1 MMGRGHTRTRRVA
14 CKILGLA
21 LLFVLPPGAR
31 AADGAPYDVFA
42 KAIAPIAA
50 AIFGGA
56 EGAGA
61 ALVAECT
68 VTGATGRLAAAE
80 GARFRIAL
88 QSPDRL
94 RVDVAARGAVLTA
107 CRDGNAVWALPAEP
121 MGALA
126 SAAGIDPSIPADPG
140 QPAPPLVPLALNAQM
155 LAFLP
160 VVFAVKDRG
169 FEENPR
175 RRVLEFGLLPE
186 VREAIRAEDFSVGA
200 WIGDD
205 FRPASLAIRGPDYTL
220 DLKVDKLDYAG
231 SLPPA
236 AWQPPA
242 DAQPLRLPAAALYEV
257 FEKMLGK
264 SAAPVGP

>member
-1 MMGRGHTRTRRVA
+1 MMDRGHSRTHGVA

-21 LLFVLPPGAR
+21 FLFALPLAAR
-31 AADGAPYDVFA
+31 AADGPPYDVFA

-50 AIFGGA
+50 AVFGGT

-61 ALVAECT
+61 AIVAECT
-68 VTGATGRLAAAE
+68 VTDATGRLAAAK

-94 RVDVAARGAVLTA
+94 RVDVSAQGAVLTA
-107 CRDGNAVWALPAEP
+107 CRDGNTVWALPAEP
-121 MGALA
+121 MSALA
-126 SAAGIDPSIPADPG
+126 SAAGIDLSTATEAG
-140 QPAPPLVPLALNAQM
+140 RPAPPLVPLALNAQM

-160 VVFAVKDRG
+160 VVFDVKDRG

-186 VREAIRAEDFSVGA
+186 VRDAIGAEDFSAGA

-205 FRPASLAIRGPDYTL
+205 FRPSRLTIRGGDYTL
-220 DLKVDKLDYAG
+220 DIKVDKLDYAG
-231 SLPPA
+231 SLPPT

-242 DAQPLRLPAAALYEV
+242 DAQPLRLPAAAIYEV
-257 FEKMLGK
+257 FEEMLGK
-264 SAAPVGP
+264 SAVPATP

>member
-1 MMGRGHTRTRRVA
+1 MMDRGHSRTHGVA

-21 LLFVLPPGAR
+21 FLFALPLAAR
-31 AADGAPYDVFA
+31 AADGPPYDVFA

-50 AIFGGA
+50 AVFGGT

-61 ALVAECT
+61 AIVAECT
-68 VTGATGRLAAAE
+68 VTDATGRLAAAK

-94 RVDVAARGAVLTA
+94 RVDVSAQGAVLTA
-107 CRDGNAVWALPAEP
+107 CRDGNTVWALPTEP
-121 MGALA
+121 MSALA
-126 SAAGIDPSIPADPG
+126 SAAGIDLSTATEAG
-140 QPAPPLVPLALNAQM
+140 RPAPPLVPLALNAQM

-160 VVFAVKDRG
+160 VVFDVKDRG

-175 RRVLEFGLLPE
+175 RRVLDFGLLPE
-186 VREAIRAEDFSVGA
+186 VRDAIGAEDFSVGA

-205 FRPASLAIRGPDYTL
+205 FRPSRLTIRGGDYTL
-220 DLKVDKLDYAG
+220 DIKVDKLDYAG
-231 SLPPA
+231 SLPPT

-242 DAQPLRLPAAALYEV
+242 DAQPLRLPAAAIYEV
-257 FEKMLGK
+257 FEEMLGK
-264 SAAPVGP
+264 SAVPATP